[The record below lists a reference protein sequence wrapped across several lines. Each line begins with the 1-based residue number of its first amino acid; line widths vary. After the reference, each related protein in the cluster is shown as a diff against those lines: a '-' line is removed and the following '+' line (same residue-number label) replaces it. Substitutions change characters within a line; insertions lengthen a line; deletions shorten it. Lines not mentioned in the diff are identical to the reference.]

1 MRRQTKKTKKKNPMQ
16 TAFTRFMLI
25 VAFFILWI
33 GGIGVRLVH
42 LQINQHEMLRGKALN
57 QRRDQIKSRQLRGT
71 IYDRNERP
79 LAMSVKVKSLYAD
92 PREIEDVE
100 TTAKEVAAALK
111 VKPNEIL
118 KNLKEGKESGKRF
131 VWLARK
137 FDENAADK
145 INEALEDRE
154 LKKYDLPRF
163 AGLHWREE
171 QKRSYP
177 YQNLAAQIVG
187 FANADDIGSAGI
199 EQSQEANLHGE
210 VNKGWQDR
218 DRHGRVY
225 DESDFEEREPPKDV
239 VLTISHSIQ
248 YKVEQALAEGV
259 KNSNSKSGMA
269 IVLNPKNGEI
279 LAMANYPT
287 FDPNNYTEFSAE
299 NYVNRAIHDNYSPG
313 SIFKLITYSGA
324 VNENVIRADG
334 TVHLSSNSIEVAGHR
349 FSDHHSKKTMSYPE
363 AMAVSS
369 NVTAIKTGLGLGKE
383 KFFGYLQKFGFGKQ
397 TGIELPAEAKGIVRP
412 LSIWQG
418 DSLASMS
425 IGYEIG
431 VSALQMATAFAT
443 IANNGVRVQPRII
456 KEIRNADGSVFSA
469 TESEKTPVVTAET
482 ARGLRAMLR
491 EVVLKGTG
499 KRAQLNGYT
508 SAGKTGTAW
517 KFNAKTKRVDSSKYI
532 SSFIGMAP
540 AENPS
545 VVIAVVMDEPQG
557 GARDGGQVSAPVFR
571 EIAEQILPEMNIIPD
586 ADIQQETL
594 TAEQIPTET
603 ESLLP
608 PLSED
613 IFGWNDAENSVAE
626 QTAPEI
632 DKKSVESDKPNFTKE
647 AEKEILEKTETN
659 KITKKEVNKEVK
671 KEENKI
677 NKVSNGSDKKTEIK
691 QTPNDKTKSK
701 PAVQANEKPK
711 AETKNKSSGERAK
724 QKT

>member
-1 MRRQTKKTKKKNPMQ
+1 MRGQTKKTKKKNPMQ
-16 TAFTRFMLI
+16 TVFTRFMLI

-42 LQINQHEMLRGKALN
+42 LQINQHETLRGKALN
-57 QRRDQIKSRQLRGT
+57 QRRDQIKSKQLRGT

-100 TTAKEVAAALK
+100 TTAKEVAAVLK

-118 KNLKEGKESGKRF
+118 KNLKEGKENGKRF

-137 FDENAADK
+137 LDENAVDK
-145 INEALEDRE
+145 INEALENRN

-177 YQNLAAQIVG
+177 YQMLGAQIIG
-187 FANADDIGSAGI
+187 FSNADDIGSAGI
-199 EQSQEANLHGE
+199 EQSQEANLHGA
-210 VNKGWQDR
+210 VIKSWQDR

-225 DESDFEEREPPKDV
+225 DESDDLEEREPPKDI
-239 VLTISHSIQ
+239 VLTVSHSIQ

-259 KNSNSKSGMA
+259 KNSNAKSGMA
-269 IVLNPKNGEI
+269 IVINPKNGEI

-287 FDPNNYTEFSAE
+287 FDPNRYTEFSAE

-324 VNENVIRADG
+324 INENVIRADG

-349 FSDHHSKKTMSYPE
+349 FSDHHSKSSMTYKE

-383 KFFGYLQKFGFGKQ
+383 RFFGYLQKFGFGKQ
-397 TGIELPAEAKGIVRP
+397 TGIELPAEANGIVRP
-412 LSIWQG
+412 LRVWQG

-456 KEIRNADGSVFSA
+456 KEIRHADGNVFSTA
-469 TESEKTPVVTAET
+469 EPQKTQVVTAET

-491 EVVLKGTG
+491 EVVVKGTG

-517 KFNAKTKRVDSSKYI
+517 KFNAKTKRVDSSKYV

-586 ADIQQETL
+586 ENIQQETL
-594 TAEQIPTET
+594 TAQQIPTET
-603 ESLLP
+603 ETLIP
-608 PLSED
+608 PLNED
-613 IFGWNDAENSVAE
+613 IFGWNDAETSVNE
-626 QTAPEI
+626 QITPEI
-632 DKKSVESDKPNFTKE
+632 NKKSVGDIKPKFTKE
-647 AEKEILEKTETN
+647 AKN
-659 KITKKEVNKEVK
+659 KIEAKKEAKAEAKKEVK
-671 KEENKI
+671 KENKT
-677 NKVSNGSDKKTEIK
+677 SSGSDKKIEIK
-691 QTPNDKTKSK
+691 QKPGDKTKGK
-701 PAVQANEKPK
+701 PAAQANEKPRG
-711 AETKNKSSGERAK
+711 ETKNKSSGERAK

>member
-1 MRRQTKKTKKKNPMQ
+1 MRRPTKKTKKKNPMQ

-42 LQINQHEMLRGKALN
+42 LQINQHETLRDKALN
-57 QRRDQIKSRQLRGT
+57 QRRDQIKSKQLRGT

-100 TTAKEVAAALK
+100 GVAGEVAKALK

-118 KNLKEGKESGKRF
+118 KSLKEGKESGKRF

-137 FDENAADK
+137 LDENAVDV

-163 AGLHWREE
+163 PGLYWREE

-177 YQNLAAQIVG
+177 YQTLAAQIVG
-187 FANADDIGSAGI
+187 FSNADDIGSAGI
-199 EQSQEANLHGE
+199 EQSQEANLHGA
-210 VNKGWQDR
+210 VIKSWQDR

-225 DESDFEEREPPKDV
+225 DESDDLEEREPPKDI
-239 VLTISHSIQ
+239 VLTISHSMQ

-287 FDPNNYTEFSAE
+287 FDPNRYTEFSAE
-299 NYVNRAIHDNYSPG
+299 NYVNRSIHDNYSPG

-324 VNENVIRADG
+324 INENVIRADG
-334 TVHLSSNSIEVAGHR
+334 EVHLSSNSIEVAGHR
-349 FSDHHSKKTMSYPE
+349 FSDHHSKKTMSYNE

-369 NVTAIKTGLGLGKE
+369 NVTAIKTALGLGKE
-383 KFFGYLQKFGFGKQ
+383 KFFGYVQKFGFGKQ
-397 TGIELPAEAKGIVRP
+397 TGIELPAEANGIVRP
-412 LSIWQG
+412 LKVWQG

-431 VSALQMATAFAT
+431 VSALQMASAFAT
-443 IANNGVRVQPRII
+443 IANDGVKIQPHVI
-456 KEIRNADGSVFSA
+456 KEIRQADGNVFRA
-469 TESEKTPVVTAET
+469 TEPQKTQVVTAET
-482 ARGLRAMLR
+482 ARSLRAMLR
-491 EVVLKGTG
+491 EVVVKGTG

-517 KFNAKTKRVDSSKYI
+517 KFNTKTKRVDSSKYV

-545 VVIAVVMDEPQG
+545 IVIAVVMDEPQG

-586 ADIQQETL
+586 GNIQQETL
-594 TAEQIPTET
+594 TAEQIPSET
-603 ESLLP
+603 ESLLLP
-608 PLSED
+608 MTAD
-613 IFGWNDAENSVAE
+613 IFGWNDTESSIDE
-626 QTAPEI
+626 QITPEI
-632 DKKSVESDKPNFTKE
+632 DKKSVVSETPKPLK
-647 AEKEILEKTETN
+647 ETN
-659 KITKKEVNKEVK
+659 KEAKKEASRNTVDKEPK
-671 KEENKI
+671 KENKT
-677 NKVSNGSDKKTEIK
+677 SSGSDKKE
-691 QTPNDKTKSK
+691 TKETK
-701 PAVQANEKPK
+701 ETKPK
-711 AETKNKSSGERAK
+711 QKTTATTSAKPKSETKNKSSGERAK

>member
-1 MRRQTKKTKKKNPMQ
+1 MQ
-16 TAFTRFMLI
+16 TVFTRFMLI

-42 LQINQHEMLRGKALN
+42 LQINQHETLRGKALN
-57 QRRDQIKSRQLRGT
+57 QRRDQIKSKQLRGT

-92 PREIEDVE
+92 PREIENVE
-100 TTAKEVAAALK
+100 TTAKEVAAVLK

-118 KNLKEGKESGKRF
+118 KNLKEGKENGKRF

-137 FDENAADK
+137 FDENAVDK
-145 INEALEDRE
+145 INEALENRE
-154 LKKYDLPRF
+154 LKKHDLPRF
-163 AGLHWREE
+163 AGLYWRGE

-177 YQNLAAQIVG
+177 YQTLAAQIIG
-187 FANADDIGSAGI
+187 FSNADDVGSAGI
-199 EQSQEANLHGE
+199 EQSQEANLHG
-210 VNKGWQDR
+210 VVIKSWQDR

-225 DESDFEEREPPKDV
+225 DESDALEEREPPKDI
-239 VLTISHSIQ
+239 VLTVSHSIQ

-259 KNSNSKSGMA
+259 KNSNAKSGTA
-269 IVLNPKNGEI
+269 IVINPKNGEI

-287 FDPNNYTEFSAE
+287 FDPNRYTEFSAE

-324 VNENVIRADG
+324 INENVIRADG
-334 TVHLSSNSIEVAGHR
+334 TVHLTSNSIEVAGHR
-349 FSDHHSKKTMSYPE
+349 FSDHHSKKTMSYKE

-369 NVTAIKTGLGLGKE
+369 NVTAIKTGLGLGRE
-383 KFFGYLQKFGFGKQ
+383 RFFNYVQKFGFGKQ
-397 TGIELPAEAKGIVRP
+397 TGIELPAEANGIVRP
-412 LSIWQG
+412 LSVWQG

-456 KEIRNADGSVFSA
+456 KEIRYADGNVFSA
-469 TESEKTPVVTAET
+469 AEPQKTQVVTAET
-482 ARGLRAMLR
+482 ARGLRGMLR
-491 EVVLKGTG
+491 EVVVKGTG

-517 KFNAKTKRVDSSKYI
+517 KFNAKTKRVDSSKYV

-545 VVIAVVMDEPQG
+545 IVIAVVMDEPQG

-586 ADIQQETL
+586 TNIQQETL

-603 ESLLP
+603 ETLIP
-608 PLSED
+608 PLNEN
-613 IFGWNDAENSVAE
+613 IFGWNDEETSIDKKIM
-626 QTAPEI
+626 PEI
-632 DKKSVESDKPNFTKE
+632 DKKSVGSVKPKFTKE
-647 AEKEILEKTETN
+647 AKKEAN
-659 KITKKEVNKEVK
+659 KIKKEANKE
-671 KEENKI
+671 NKM
-677 NKVSNGSDKKTEIK
+677 SNGSDKKTEIK
-691 QTPNDKTKSK
+691 QKPNDKTKGK
-701 PAVQANEKPK
+701 PAAQANEKPK

>member
-1 MRRQTKKTKKKNPMQ
+1 MQ

-100 TTAKEVAAALK
+100 ATAKEIAAALK

-131 VWLARK
+131 VWLGRK

-154 LKKYDLPRF
+154 LKKFDLPRF

-177 YQNLAAQIVG
+177 YQTLAAQIIG
-187 FANADDIGSAGI
+187 FSNADDIGSAGI

-210 VNKGWQDR
+210 DNKGWQDR

-269 IVLNPKNGEI
+269 IVINPKNGEI

-287 FDPNNYTEFSAE
+287 FDPNRYTEFSAE
-299 NYVNRAIHDNYSPG
+299 NYLNRAIHDNYSPG

-324 VNENVIRADG
+324 INENVIRADG
-334 TVHLSSNSIEVAGHR
+334 EVHLTSNFIEVAGHR
-349 FSDHHSKKTMSYPE
+349 FSDHHSKKTMSYKE
-363 AMAVSS
+363 ALAVSS

-383 KFFGYLQKFGFGKQ
+383 KFYGYLQKFGFGKQ
-397 TGIELPAEAKGIVRP
+397 TGIELPAEANGIVRP
-412 LSIWQG
+412 LNVWQG

-431 VSALQMATAFAT
+431 VSALQMTAAFAT
-443 IANNGVRVQPRII
+443 IANDGVKVQPHVI
-456 KEIRNADGSVFSA
+456 KQIRQADGNVLSA
-469 TESEKTPVVTAET
+469 TEPQKTQVVTAET

-586 ADIQQETL
+586 VDIQQETL
-594 TAEQIPTET
+594 TAEKIPTET
-603 ESLLP
+603 ESLIP
-608 PLSED
+608 PVNED
-613 IFGWNDAENSVAE
+613 IFGWNDAETSVAE
-626 QTAPEI
+626 QTAPEN
-632 DKKSVESDKPNFTKE
+632 DKKSVESDKPKFTKE
-647 AEKEILEKTETN
+647 AKKEIEAKTETN
-659 KITKKEVNKEVK
+659 KVTKKEEKKEENKEAK

-691 QTPNDKTKSK
+691 QKPSDKTKSK
-701 PAVQANEKPK
+701 PAAQANEKPK